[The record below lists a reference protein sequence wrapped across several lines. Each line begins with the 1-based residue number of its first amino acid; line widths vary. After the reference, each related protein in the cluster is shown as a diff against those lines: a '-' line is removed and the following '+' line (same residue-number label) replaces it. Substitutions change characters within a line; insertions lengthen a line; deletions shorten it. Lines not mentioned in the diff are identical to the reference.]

1 MLSALFRAL
10 QLGFVW
16 FQQMLTLSRNDRQ
29 CSGQCRLFGCWLWW
43 KCLSFAFAEIFL
55 MQTFQVEMH
64 LVTSIIKIVPFLW
77 EWNKYL
83 IWCWVWVSRCQSWVM
98 TQGLGEGER
107 SGESIWLCAKPH
119 SLAAYI
125 RVSCAPSPS
134 ASHRG
139 SGEGREWKT
148 QQHFAKHWV
157 KAQELQA
164 L

>member
-64 LVTSIIKIVPFLW
+64 LVTSIIKFCHFCESETNTWFDVESELVDVSPGLW
-77 EWNKYL
+77 HRGW
-83 IWCWVWVSRCQSWVM
+83 
-98 TQGLGEGER
+98 GEGER

-139 SGEGREWKT
+139 SGEDRGWNT
-148 QQHFAKHWV
+148 QQHFAEHRV
-157 KAQELQA
+157 KAKELQA
-164 L
+164 W